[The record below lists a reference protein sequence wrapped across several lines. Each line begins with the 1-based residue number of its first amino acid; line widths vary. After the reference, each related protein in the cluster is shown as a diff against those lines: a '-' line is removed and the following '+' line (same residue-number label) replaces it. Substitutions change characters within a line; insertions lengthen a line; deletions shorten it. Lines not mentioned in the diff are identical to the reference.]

1 MAQDFTGSVA
11 LVVGAS
17 KGIGAGTAVAF
28 AEAGA
33 AVVLAARDEAAVRGI
48 AQTINDHGGRATGLR
63 ADASDPASMA
73 HVVDVAVSSYG
84 GLHVAFN
91 NATDGALPPPLA
103 GIRVDD
109 FYRGAVTTQR
119 G

>member
-1 MAQDFTGSVA
+1 MAEDFTGSVA

-48 AQTINDHGGRATGLR
+48 AQTINDHGGRATRVR
-63 ADASDPASMA
+63 ADAPDPASMA
-73 HVVDVAVSSYG
+73 HGVDVALSSERG
-84 GLHVAFN
+84 PHA
-91 NATDGALPPPLA
+91 ALKKPPHRARPA
-103 GIRVDD
+103 
-109 FYRGAVTTQR
+109 
-119 G
+119 